1 VTIHPADADAAS
13 TAGHDS
19 TGAQA
24 MASHTSTAEGAGTC
38 RPARILVPQTAGTT
52 NDLLARA
59 IAPGLAALAGRPF
72 LVENREGA
80 SGMLGM
86 DAAAKS
92 APDGLTLLNNVSNT
106 LALPYFYK
114 NLPFDVL
121 ADLEPV
127 GVEGYG
133 NHALVVHR
141 SVPVENVRDFLAY
154 AAEHPSMEY
163 AAPGLATH
171 HHLCMAMIQA
181 MAGIRLNPV
190 LYKGSAGAMADLLR
204 GEIRTMI
211 VPIQIAAE
219 HARNGDLR
227 ILGATSRTPF
237 PLYPDIPSLHDQG
250 LAGFDVEPW
259 FALWAPRGTPPDALA
274 RYNGLLNEAIGQAEV
289 VGDLARHGVVP
300 TPGTVDDLRRKAAVE
315 HRMWGEVLRKMQ
327 IRPE

>member
-1 VTIHPADADAAS
+1 MASHAS
-13 TAGHDS
+13 TADS
-19 TGAQA
+19 
-24 MASHTSTAEGAGTC
+24 AGTC
-38 RPARILVPQTAGTT
+38 RPARIVVPQTAGTT
-52 NDLLARA
+52 NDVLARA
-59 IAPGLAALAGRPF
+59 IASGLAPLAGRPF

-106 LALPYFYK
+106 LTLPYFYK

-121 ADLEPV
+121 ADFEPV
-127 GVEGYG
+127 GIEGYG

-141 SVPVENVRDFLAY
+141 DVPVENLRDFLAY
-154 AAEHPSMEY
+154 AAEHPGMEY

-181 MAGIRLNPV
+181 MTEIRLNPV
-190 LYKGSAGAMADLLR
+190 LYKGSAGAIADLLR
-204 GEIRTMI
+204 GQVHTMI
-211 VPIQIAAE
+211 LPIQIAAG

-227 ILGATSRTPF
+227 ILGATRKAPF
-237 PLYPDIPSLHDQG
+237 PLYPDIPSLHRQG

-259 FALWAPRGTPPDALA
+259 FALWAPRGTPPAALA
-274 RYNGLLNEAIGQAEV
+274 RYNGLLNEAIGQAEIS
-289 VGDLARHGVVP
+289 GTLAGHGVVP
-300 TPGTVDDLRRKAAVE
+300 TPGTVDDLRRKAAAE
-315 HRMWGEVLRKMQ
+315 YRMWGEVLGKMK